1 MVGAAISGLFL
12 ILAKKIGLSEN
23 HHCCFQY
30 KCDYRL
36 HLCLQK
42 VSTASSLFLLC
53 SQSYHVS
60 LSLLWT
66 RLAFRLL
73 SPHLTLNQ
81 SCLFVNSHFPCS
93 SLSLSPK
100 IWKGHCCGGRT
111 ILGHSHFSYSSL
123 SLSLILLSL
132 LWGKIPDPTNIP
144 KIWKGR
150 CCGGRTILGHSHFSY
165 SSLSLSLILLSLLWG
180 KIPDPTNIPKIWKG
194 LCCGGRTIL
203 GRSLCHRPG
212 LHIPKLHLNCGAK
225 VIFLIWWF

>member
-1 MVGAAISGLFL
+1 MELGDGEGDFETQLTTSETSMVKYWSYFWNILNVQVASAHSVGGMVGAAISGLFL

-100 IWKGHCCGGRT
+100 IWKGGCCGGRT
-111 ILGHSHFSYSSL
+111 ILV
-123 SLSLILLSL
+123 
-132 LWGKIPDPTNIP
+132 W
-144 KIWKGR
+144 
-150 CCGGRTILGHSHFSY
+150 
-165 SSLSLSLILLSLLWG
+165 
-180 KIPDPTNIPKIWKG
+180 
-194 LCCGGRTIL
+194 
-203 GRSLCHRPG
+203 SLCHGPG
-212 LHIPKLHLNCGAK
+212 LHSAKLHLNCGAK
-225 VIFLIWWF
+225 VFSFTIGCF

>member
-93 SLSLSPK
+93 SLSFSPK
-100 IWKGHCCGGRT
+100 IWKGH
-111 ILGHSHFSYSSL
+111 
-123 SLSLILLSL
+123 
-132 LWGKIPDPTNIP
+132 
-144 KIWKGR
+144 

-225 VIFLIWWF
+225 VILLIWWF